1 MTTAPVE
8 TRYGFH
14 IIRLDRV
21 IPGRQLPFGL
31 ARERIAEYLT
41 ERAERMALAQ
51 FLARLAAR
59 AGITG
64 VDLPSPTDLRVH

>member
-1 MTTAPVE
+1 
-8 TRYGFH
+8 
-14 IIRLDRV
+14 
-21 IPGRQLPFGL
+21 
-31 ARERIAEYLT
+31 
-41 ERAERMALAQ
+41 MALAQ